1 MKNFIKQLILF
12 FIVLGLI
19 ILIGIFLPV
28 TPRSKNNMLNYKS
41 VKDSLLIHTEKP
53 RIIFVGGSNLVFGL
67 NSQVIK
73 DSLQVNPINNGL
85 AVALGLVYM
94 MDDLLPYIKEG
105 DLVVLVPEYNN
116 FYGDFAYGSRDFFRF
131 LMDVDPKGFNKLRK
145 EQLPNLLFKSIPT
158 YFQSKFHINNY
169 LYDVESDYHSK
180 FIFNQYGDSEYHW
193 KLPPQ
198 KFKQIQK
205 FRNNFNYRVLRE
217 IVNFADQIKS
227 KGGAVII
234 AYPGFQESSMEIITD
249 HVKKIDSELRNSGIQ
264 VIGSPER
271 YAFPD
276 SLMFDQ
282 VYHLTKEGVDIRTH
296 RLVEDLKPI
305 IEAY

>member
-1 MKNFIKQLILF
+1 MKNFFKQLILF

-41 VKDSLLIHTEKP
+41 SKDSLLIYTEKP

-67 NSQVIK
+67 NSQIIK
-73 DSLQVNPINNGL
+73 DSLQLNPINNGL

-105 DLVVLVPEYNN
+105 DLVVLVPEYNH

-131 LMDVDPKGFNKLRK
+131 LMDVDRGGFKKLRR
-145 EQLPNLLFKSIPT
+145 EQLPNLVFKSIPT

-169 LYDVESDYHSK
+169 NYDVATDYYSAY
-180 FIFNQYGDSEYHW
+180 IFNQYGDSEYHW
-193 KLPPQ
+193 NLPPREFKKIE
-198 KFKQIQK
+198 KFG
-205 FRNNFNYRVLRE
+205 NDFNYQVVEE
-217 IVNFADQIKS
+217 IVKFADQIKA
-227 KGGAVII
+227 KGGKVII
-234 AYPGFQESSMEIITD
+234 TFPGFQQSSFEIIAD
-249 HVKKIDSELRNSGIQ
+249 RVKKIETELRNTGLP
-264 VIGSPER
+264 VIGTPER
-271 YAFPD
+271 YAMPD

-282 VYHLTKEGVDIRTH
+282 VYHLTKKGVDIRTN
-296 RLVEDLKPI
+296 RLVEDLKPLI
-305 IEAY
+305 KE